1 MSTTVIRNEIITKKK
16 TNTFVQHITMLGDID
31 FLYCIYF
38 KLKRYIN

>member
-31 FLYCIYF
+31 FFILYLF
-38 KLKRYIN
+38 